1 MNTFQTYFRLAS
13 FTVSLLLAEGAAMA
27 QAVAPPVPAVTQPVP
42 AVAQPVPANA
52 ETAAV
57 VTAPATAAVISAP
70 LGSEIAVQGQVLRTK
85 QVDLLGTADKNLVA
99 LVDIGN
105 GQRQIV
111 ELGLASNFRL
121 TPVVTGEAIAIR
133 GHQVRTGQL
142 NVLVASLVTLA
153 GKDVLI
159 QRETAPATVPAVVRA
174 GYPVTEQIVKIEGRV
189 NRMRTAKLSGSRQ
202 EHLVAELVTR
212 GGQAIVTDLGPP
224 EQIWRADVK
233 LGEWIT
239 VRGQEMRVDN
249 RPVFLALE
257 INKNGVPVMVDRHI
271 VRGEPTAALAEPA
284 AAVETAAVIRRP
296 AVVTPPTTLVPGTTV
311 EQTTPVEVV
320 PPRVSPPVPVVP

>member
-1 MNTFQTYFRLAS
+1 MNTSRTQYVVAIFALGF
-13 FTVSLLLAEGAAMA
+13 VLLAGTAGA
-27 QAVAPPVPAVTQPVP
+27 QTAVVRPVVPPVPAAP
-42 AVAQPVPANA
+42 

-57 VTAPATAAVISAP
+57 VTAPATVAAVSAP
-70 LGSEIAVQGQVLRTK
+70 AGSEIAVRGQVLRTK
-85 QVDLLGTADKNLVA
+85 QVDLRGTADKNLAA

-121 TPVVTGEAIAIR
+121 TPVVTGEPIAIR
-133 GHQVRTGQL
+133 GHQVRVGQL
-142 NVLVASLVTLA
+142 DVLVASLVA
-153 GKDVLI
+153 IGGKDVVI
-159 QRETAPATVPAVVRA
+159 QRETAPATVAAVVPA
-174 GYPVTEQIVKIEGRV
+174 GYPVTEQIVKIEARV
-189 NRMRTAKLSGSRQ
+189 NRLRTSRLNGSRQ

-233 LGEWIT
+233 QGEWIM

-249 RPVFLALE
+249 RPVLLALE
-257 INKNGVPVMVDRHI
+257 INKNGVPVLVDRHI
-271 VRGEPTAALAEPA
+271 VRGEPLEAIEPTPVA
-284 AAVETAAVIRRP
+284 ETAAVIRRP

-320 PPRVSPPVPVVP
+320 APRVSPLPVVP